1 MKKDANDLVSILVEG
16 SVLEEDTLTVPSSL
30 KISGRVTCN
39 IDCSGRLIIGS
50 AGSVKGNVKAQS
62 LVIHGSLTGSAWVK
76 EYVRLSKQ
84 AVVSGYLSSE
94 RIEVEDGATCNFRLN
109 VESGAEDRHEKADI
123 RQLVEGRASKSGVHM
138 NTDHTRIDR
147 NGAGT
152 VHSAERVQ
160 PAATSAPLPP
170 SSATPAAPEIPEIPA
185 SPVNPAIQKDPAAP
199 AKTAASGKTSPTV
212 KPADAV
218 ARPERTGA
226 RPVEQSTDSEQP
238 VIERFW

>member
-16 SVLEEDTLTVPSSL
+16 SVLEGDTLTVPSSL

-50 AGSVKGNVKAQS
+50 AGSVEGDVKAQS
-62 LVIHGSLTGSAWVK
+62 LVIQGSLTGSAWVK
-76 EYVRLSKQ
+76 EYVRLSKE

-123 RQLVEGRASKSGVHM
+123 RKRFEGRASKSEAHM
-138 NTDHTRIDR
+138 NASHSRIDR

-152 VHSAERVQ
+152 VSSDRIK
-160 PAATSAPLPP
+160 PAATAAPASSRSAI
-170 SSATPAAPEIPEIPA
+170 PEIPETPA
-185 SPVNPAIQKDPAAP
+185 SPARPASRKDPAA
-199 AKTAASGKTSPTV
+199 TA
-212 KPADAV
+212 KPAVAEKAPPTDKPTDTV

-226 RPVEQSTDSEQP
+226 RPVEPLKDSEQP